1 MLEMG
6 VKNGQKCVKMWKWVT
21 PLWPR
26 CKLNNRPR
34 KYLGFKTP
42 NEVFFG
48 IKPKVAL
55 QTWIRV
61 MHGKLFA
68 KLSFP
73 LHSKRLILSQDH
85 LKKLPEKKPRDLR
98 SKVFLFSWQW
108 VEHRM
113 NIIQIKKNFTISTV
127 SSAAHCRKII
137 ITAEQLR
144 TEGGIANV
152 D

>member
-85 LKKLPEKKPRDLR
+85 LKNCWKESPRLALEGFF
-98 SKVFLFSWQW
+98 VFLTMGWTPDEYHTDKKRF
-108 VEHRM
+108 
-113 NIIQIKKNFTISTV
+113 IIPTV
-127 SSAAHCRKII
+127 SPAAHCRKII

-144 TEGGIANV
+144 TEGGITNV